1 MSYYTE
7 LKTLHIVFAGMWLI
21 FFAADIVIKQQIENS
36 LSHELKNKLISLYLK
51 FTNLFGIV
59 GSIGIAFTGI
69 IIVLISSN
77 YGFFDMSSDH
87 WLATKQILFVII
99 LLNTFI
105 RIIPISKKL
114 RTSLESGTSEE
125 IERQFTLIKKINLL
139 INILVILNF
148 IFAITHRMYS

>member
-36 LSHELKNKLISLYLK
+36 LSNEIKNKLISLYLK